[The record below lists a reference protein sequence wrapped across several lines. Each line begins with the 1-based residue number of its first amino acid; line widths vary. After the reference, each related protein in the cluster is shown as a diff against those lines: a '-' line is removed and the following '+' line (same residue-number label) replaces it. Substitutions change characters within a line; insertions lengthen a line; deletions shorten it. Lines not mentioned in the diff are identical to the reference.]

1 MDSKYRQIQPE
12 FEPSLTLLS
21 TVVSRPV
28 PERIVVDAGLKAMT
42 SEFGWPLPLD
52 GEGVSVRY
60 LSEEHGV
67 LDLAE
72 SGRLDCRPGDKIR
85 FLPSHCC
92 TTVNLHEAFHVIQD
106 GTLVDVW
113 PIAARGCSQ

>member
-1 MDSKYRQIQPE
+1 MS
-12 FEPSLTLLS
+12 
-21 TVVSRPV
+21 
-28 PERIVVDAGLKAMT
+28 

-52 GEGVSVRY
+52 GEGLALRY

-72 SGRLDCRPGDKIR
+72 GSGLDPRPGDKIR

-92 TTVNLHEAFHVIQD
+92 TTINLHDTFHVVQD
-106 GTLVDVW
+106 GKLVDLW
-113 PIAARGCSQ
+113 PIAARGCTQ